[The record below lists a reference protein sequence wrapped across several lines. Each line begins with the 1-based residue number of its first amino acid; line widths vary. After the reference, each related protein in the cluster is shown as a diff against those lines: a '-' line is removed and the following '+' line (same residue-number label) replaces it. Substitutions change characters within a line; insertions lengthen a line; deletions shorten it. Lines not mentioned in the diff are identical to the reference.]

1 MIINQMFSSNFK
13 QYIYNC
19 WKYFF
24 LNHVNMVELSC
35 GCFDTLD
42 VIVEGTV
49 SIPVLVENPK
59 GVAVGKILKLYQ
71 TVHPVPA
78 GQQR

>member
-1 MIINQMFSSNFK
+1 
-13 QYIYNC
+13 
-19 WKYFF
+19 
-24 LNHVNMVELSC
+24 MVELLC
-35 GCFDTLD
+35 VCFGTLD

-49 SIPVLVENPK
+49 SIPVLVENAK
-59 GVAVGKILKLYQ
+59 GVAVGKILKLDQ